1 MLAAALSASAAWSLQ
16 GPPLDRRAVLSGAL
30 TTAALAPMPAF
41 AKSKEK
47 AKEQALQ
54 KETAKEAKQ
63 AMKEYKT
70 APRPELV
77 GNAETG
83 YSYKADTV
91 KAGST
96 GELATYFKD
105 KGDKVQATYAA
116 ENARAKGAS
125 SADAQKMAE
134 QLEAKLV
141 EYRHPDPYTRACL
154 RLPAPPIFFVAHLR
168 LWIFC
173 RKVLSGCCRSPF
185 RDTFASCLTLIP
197 VFLAQSR
204 TCPAA
209 ASTCATRT
217 TAWACRRR

>member
-134 QLEAKLV
+134 QLEAKAKAERQAAYL
-141 EYRHPDPYTRACL
+141 EKRNRKSFDE
-154 RLPAPPIFFVAHLR
+154 IE
-168 LWIFC
+168 IEKFC
-173 RKVLSGCCRSPF
+173 KTAAGKEAVDNVGRPMCR
-185 RDTFASCLTLIP
+185 
-197 VFLAQSR
+197 
-204 TCPAA
+204 
-209 ASTCATRT
+209 
-217 TAWACRRR
+217 